1 MLRRYFCPDYV
12 LNTFEEATAD
22 FLLKNGIKA
31 LILDIDNTLAPYE
44 EAEPSERVL
53 AWFESLREAGIR
65 TVFVSNNHRERVAKF
80 NEKIGIVFYAKG
92 KKPGRTYTSRALTDM
107 NAEADEA
114 AIMGDQIFTDV
125 WAGRKL
131 GVRTILVPPIRDRR
145 DPFTKGKR
153 LLEKPILR
161 YYRKHHTEKTV

>member
-1 MLRRYFCPDYV
+1 MLRRYFCPDYF
-12 LNTFEEATAD
+12 LNTFDEATAD
-22 FLLKNGIKA
+22 FLLEKGIKA

-44 EAEPSERVL
+44 EAEPNERVL
-53 AWFESLREAGIR
+53 AWFEALRAAGIR
-65 TVFVSNNHRERVAKF
+65 AVFVSNNKHPRVERF
-80 NEKIGIVFYAKG
+80 NEKIGITFYAKG
-92 KKPGRTYTSRALTDM
+92 RKPGKTYTSRALADM
-107 NAEADEA
+107 NASPEET

-153 LLEKPILR
+153 LLEKPIMR